1 MTMKAN
7 AVWMLSCGVLVDWL

>member
-7 AVWMLSCGVLVDWL
+7 ASTNVY